1 MMRKTRRPSRR
12 ESAVTVAGI
21 LSAILITLPSVAA
34 GEITIDRGN
43 GAVFDGLVDGF
54 PGLVPFDGI
63 ADVGGNALAAA
74 LQQGV
79 TEERGIGEFPLSPL
93 RNMCVDASIV
103 RGALLH
109 FNIDDVLSTF
119 GPGTGFDGTAAEALL
134 VHAYSGDGQ
143 VSLSDFAKVQAAP
156 KIVDTRVYGTITD
169 GTLAGSGPLP
179 FDVDVTQEVRNLLV
193 AAAGHL
199 GIVWRTTD
207 TPTGTSL
214 DDLGIN
220 SAGPPGVG
228 GARMPFLTVEVG
240 GHPADLRCE
249 GSDTVC
255 TWEPEPGDVSF
266 DVIRGDIASLAADE
280 QQVDLGTVIC
290 ILDDSPDA
298 TTVGHSDSDIPLPGQ
313 AFFYL
318 MRAYDGIR
326 NGTYGTSSACLAR
339 VALFGDCS

>member
-1 MMRKTRRPSRR
+1 MMRKTRGSSGRKA
-12 ESAVTVAGI
+12 AVTVAGI
-21 LSAILITLPSVAA
+21 MSAMSIAVPLVAA

-43 GAVFDGLVDGF
+43 GALFDSLVDGF
-54 PGLVPFDGI
+54 PGLFPFDGI
-63 ADVGGNALAAA
+63 ADVGGNALAVA

-79 TEERGIGEFPLSPL
+79 TEERGIGEFPLLPL
-93 RNMCVDASIV
+93 ASMCVDALVV

-119 GPGTGFDGTAAEALL
+119 GPGTGFDGTAAETLL

-143 VSLSDFAKVQAAP
+143 FSLSDFTKVQAAP
-156 KIVDTRVYGTITD
+156 KAVDTRVYGTITD

-179 FDVDVTQEVRNLLV
+179 FNVDVTQEVRDLLI

-255 TWEPEPGDVSF
+255 TWEPESGDVSF
-266 DVIRGDIASLAADE
+266 DVIRGDVANLAADE
-280 QQVDLGTVIC
+280 QQVDLG
-290 ILDDSPDA
+290 
-298 TTVGHSDSDIPLPGQ
+298 
-313 AFFYL
+313 
-318 MRAYDGIR
+318 
-326 NGTYGTSSACLAR
+326 LAPM
-339 VALFGDCS
+339 

>member
-1 MMRKTRRPSRR
+1 MRKARGSPGRR
-12 ESAVTVAGI
+12 SAVAVAGI
-21 LSAILITLPSVAA
+21 MSVMSIAVSFLAA
-34 GEITIDRGN
+34 GEITIDRGS
-43 GAVFDGLVDGF
+43 GAVFEGLVDGF

-63 ADVGGNALAAA
+63 ADIGGNALAAA

-93 RNMCVDASIV
+93 RNMCVDASVV

-109 FNIDDVLSTF
+109 FNIDDVLSSF
-119 GPGTGFDGTAAEALL
+119 GPGTGFDGTAAETLL

-143 VSLSDFAKVQAAP
+143 VSLSDYTNVQAAQ
-156 KIVDTRVYGTITD
+156 KAVDTRVYGTITD
-169 GTLAGSGPLP
+169 GTLATNGPLS
-179 FDVDVTQEVRNLLV
+179 FSVDVTQEVRNLLV

-214 DDLGIN
+214 DDVGIN

-228 GARMPFLTVEVG
+228 GARMPFLTVEAG

-255 TWEPEPGDVSF
+255 TWEPEPSDVSF
-266 DVIRGDIASLAADE
+266 DVIRGDMANLAADE
-280 QQVDLGTVIC
+280 QQVDLGPVIC
-290 ILDDSPDA
+290 ILDDSPDP
-298 TTVGHSDSDIPLPGQ
+298 TTIGHPDSDIPLPGQ

-318 MRAYDGIR
+318 LRAYDGIR
-326 NGTYGTSSACLAR
+326 NGTYGKSSACLPR
-339 VALFGDCS
+339 VALAGDCS